1 MIYFLICIRIYSES
15 KKTNKQTKKRNKEI
29 TRGAIFL
36 RQNSLLQNNRYG
48 KHSSLKSIIGKPS
61 SMKNV

>member
-1 MIYFLICIRIYSES
+1 MIYFRICIRIYSES
-15 KKTNKQTKKRNKEI
+15 KKTKKNKEI

>member
-15 KKTNKQTKKRNKEI
+15 KKNKEI

-36 RQNSLLQNNRYG
+36 RQNSLLQNNRYS

>member
-1 MIYFLICIRIYSES
+1 MIYFRIFIRIYSES
-15 KKTNKQTKKRNKEI
+15 KKNKEI
-29 TRGAIFL
+29 TRCAIFL